1 MYLRNV
7 SRRTASHYILSVICT
22 ALEFQRFIDV
32 YTYKFEDRK
41 TLTIAGEFHEP
52 WLYHNMQR
60 QMLNIN
66 SI

>member
-41 TLTIAGEFHEP
+41 TLTISLHQTAGE
-52 WLYHNMQR
+52 L
-60 QMLNIN
+60 LG
-66 SI
+66 